1 MFSLSYIIRTYARIT
16 EYLTTEAQ
24 RTQRKEVLRIFCVSP
39 NNMKTKIMKTQTTVV
54 IEALPIV
61 LKIQP
66 NIIITDDQFFD
77 FCQLNRDLR
86 IERNHLGDLL
96 IMSPTDSEADQRNF
110 NLIGQLGIWIKQDG
124 TGVGFGSSGGFT
136 LPNGAVRSPD
146 AAWIKRTK
154 WEIIPAEKRKKF
166 APICPEFVVELRS
179 ENDSLS
185 TLKEKMQEYIN
196 NGTQLAW
203 LIYRKQRQ
211 VFIYRPNC
219 GVEELD
225 NPQTLTGEDI
235 LPGFVLDLS
244 EIW

>member
-1 MFSLSYIIRTYARIT
+1 MNTQLSVDLEI
-16 EYLTTEAQ
+16 LPM
-24 RTQRKEVLRIFCVSP
+24 VLEILP
-39 NNMKTKIMKTQTTVV
+39 NMIM
-54 IEALPIV
+54 
-61 LKIQP
+61 
-66 NIIITDDQFFD
+66 TDDQFFD
-77 FCQLNRDLR
+77 FCQLNRHFR
-86 IERNHLGDLL
+86 IERNQIGDLF
-96 IMSPTDSEADQRNF
+96 IMSPTDSETGQRSF
-110 NLIGQLGIWIKQDG
+110 NLIGELGIWTKQDG

-154 WEIIPAEKRKKF
+154 WEIIPADKRKKF

-179 ENDSLS
+179 DNDNLS
-185 TLKEKMQEYIN
+185 TLKEKMQEYID

-203 LIYRKQRQ
+203 LIDRKQRK

>member
-1 MFSLSYIIRTYARIT
+1 MNTQLSVDLEI
-16 EYLTTEAQ
+16 LPM
-24 RTQRKEVLRIFCVSP
+24 VLQMLP
-39 NNMKTKIMKTQTTVV
+39 NMIM
-54 IEALPIV
+54 
-61 LKIQP
+61 
-66 NIIITDDQFFD
+66 TDDQFFD
-77 FCQLNRDLR
+77 FCQLNRHFR
-86 IERNHLGDLL
+86 IERNQIGDLF
-96 IMSPTDSEADQRNF
+96 IMSPTGSETEERNF
-110 NLIGQLGIWIKQDG
+110 NLIVQLGIWTKQDG

-154 WEIIPAEKRKKF
+154 WEIIPADKRKKF

-185 TLKEKMQEYIN
+185 TLKEKMQEYID

-203 LIYRKQRQ
+203 LIDRKQRK

-219 GVEELD
+219 GVEELN

>member
-1 MFSLSYIIRTYARIT
+1 MIMNTQLSVDLEI
-16 EYLTTEAQ
+16 LPM
-24 RTQRKEVLRIFCVSP
+24 VLQMLP
-39 NNMKTKIMKTQTTVV
+39 NMVM
-54 IEALPIV
+54 
-61 LKIQP
+61 
-66 NIIITDDQFFD
+66 TDDQFFD
-77 FCQLNRDLR
+77 FCQLNRHFR
-86 IERNHLGDLL
+86 IERNQIGDLF
-96 IMSPTDSEADQRNF
+96 IMSPTGSETEERNF
-110 NLIGQLGIWIKQDG
+110 NLNGQLWIWTKQDG

-154 WEIIPAEKRKKF
+154 WEIIPADKRKKF

-179 ENDSLS
+179 ENDNLS
-185 TLKEKMQEYIN
+185 TLKEKMQEYID

-203 LIYRKQRQ
+203 LIDRKQRK

>member
-1 MFSLSYIIRTYARIT
+1 MIMNTQLSVNLEI
-16 EYLTTEAQ
+16 LPM
-24 RTQRKEVLRIFCVSP
+24 VLQMLP
-39 NNMKTKIMKTQTTVV
+39 NMIM
-54 IEALPIV
+54 
-61 LKIQP
+61 
-66 NIIITDDQFFD
+66 TDDQFFD
-77 FCQLNRDLR
+77 FCQLNRHFR
-86 IERNHLGDLL
+86 IERNQIGDLF
-96 IMSPTDSEADQRNF
+96 IMSPTGSETEERNF
-110 NLIGQLGIWIKQDG
+110 NLNGQLWIWTKQDG

-154 WEIIPAEKRKKF
+154 WEIIPADKRKKF

-185 TLKEKMQEYIN
+185 TLKEKMQEYID

-203 LIYRKQRQ
+203 LIDRKQRK

>member
-1 MFSLSYIIRTYARIT
+1 MNTQLSVDLEI
-16 EYLTTEAQ
+16 LPM
-24 RTQRKEVLRIFCVSP
+24 VLQMLP
-39 NNMKTKIMKTQTTVV
+39 NMVM
-54 IEALPIV
+54 
-61 LKIQP
+61 
-66 NIIITDDQFFD
+66 TDDQFFD
-77 FCQLNRDLR
+77 FCQLNRHFR
-86 IERNHLGDLL
+86 IERNQIGDLF
-96 IMSPTDSEADQRNF
+96 IMSPTGSETEERNF
-110 NLIGQLGIWIKQDG
+110 NLNGQLWIWTKQDG

-154 WEIIPAEKRKKF
+154 WEIIPADKRKKF

-179 ENDSLS
+179 ENDNLS
-185 TLKEKMQEYIN
+185 TLKEKMQEYID

-203 LIYRKQRQ
+203 LIDRKQRK

>member
-1 MFSLSYIIRTYARIT
+1 MNTQLSVDLEI
-16 EYLTTEAQ
+16 LPM
-24 RTQRKEVLRIFCVSP
+24 VLQMLP
-39 NNMKTKIMKTQTTVV
+39 NMIM
-54 IEALPIV
+54 
-61 LKIQP
+61 
-66 NIIITDDQFFD
+66 TDDQFFD
-77 FCQLNRDLR
+77 FCQLNRHFR
-86 IERNHLGDLL
+86 IERNQIGDLF
-96 IMSPTDSEADQRNF
+96 IMSPTDSETGQRNF
-110 NLIGQLGIWIKQDG
+110 NLIGELGIWTKQDG

-185 TLKEKMQEYIN
+185 TLKEKMQEYID

-203 LIYRKQRQ
+203 LIDRKQRK

-219 GVEELD
+219 GVAELD